1 MASPTFSTITTIVL
15 VPLIAWR
22 IYVRFRRA
30 SGRQRLSRYRA
41 PITLTIYGLL
51 ITTVTAI
58 NLTRPILL
66 LTFAIALIV
75 GACLAA
81 YALMRTQFE
90 PTPKG
95 LFYTPHAPIGLS
107 LAALF
112 VARLVYRLI
121 EVYVIA
127 PALPRDGAEFSG
139 STLTLATFG
148 LLAGYYA
155 WYTLGLARWRRRV
168 LRAKRRREAGDG
180 DA

>member
-1 MASPTFSTITTIVL
+1 MTSPAVSTITTIVL
-15 VPLIAWR
+15 VPLIAWTV
-22 IYVRFRRA
+22 YVRFRRA

-51 ITTVTAI
+51 VATVTVT
-58 NLTRPILL
+58 NLPRPISL
-66 LTFAIALIV
+66 LTFAIALVV

-81 YALMRTQFE
+81 FSLTRTQFE
-90 PTPKG
+90 PTPKC

-112 VARLVYRLI
+112 VARLAYRLI

-127 PALPRDGAEFSG
+127 PTAPRDASEFAG
-139 STLTLATFG
+139 SALTLTTFG
-148 LLAGYYA
+148 LVAGYYA
-155 WYTLGLARWRRRV
+155 CYMLGLARWRRRV
-168 LRAKRRREAGDG
+168 LGAKRRREARDG